1 MLIALALDFVPN
13 GNDRA
18 VSHAERAKKVLLLKL
33 DELERVKEEDRD
45 DKAKREIEDIK
56 GLMGDVDMKVGVC
69 LIHYRRLPRSRR
81 RPSLLKRP
89 GPLNQ
94 PASAQ
99 PRKRLTPTRPASLPI
114 PFTDRRPPHRPR
126 RARTHRLRHR
136 PRSLPAAIDRGPP
149 RGRRRR

>member
-56 GLMGDVDMKVGVC
+56 GLMGDVDMKVRLC
-69 LIHYRRLPRSRR
+69 LIHYRRLSRSRR
-81 RPSLLKRP
+81 RPSVLKRP
-89 GPLNQ
+89 GPLNR

-99 PRKRLTPTRPASLPI
+99 PRKLTPTRPAFLLI
-114 PFTDRRPPHRPR
+114 PSTDRRPSHCPR
-126 RARTHRLRHR
+126 RARTHRLRQR
-136 PRSLPAAIDRGPP
+136 PRSLPAAIDRGSP
-149 RGRRRR
+149 RGRRRW